1 MRDAA
6 GAMGEPPFPRRRP
19 SAGAGPSG
27 LWTRAHAD
35 VERDAHAAWRTGQLQ
50 RALHLFQLGATAG
63 VAACQLDLGYFHD
76 AGIGTPADQ
85 AKALYW
91 YRLACRQGDAV
102 AACNIAL
109 IYRGKGHRRLMV
121 EWYRRAAAL
130 GDGEAAVELARLH
143 LGGHG
148 VRRSLPIARRHLR
161 AALACKA
168 IGPDARQRA
177 QALARQFPD
186 AEI

>member
-6 GAMGEPPFPRRRP
+6 GAMSEPPFPVRRP
-19 SAGAGPSG
+19 STSAAPSG

-35 VERDAHAAWRTGQLQ
+35 VERDAHAAWRAGQLQ
-50 RALHLFQLGATAG
+50 RAFHLFQLGASAG
-63 VAACQLDLGYFHD
+63 VAGCQLDLGYFHD
-76 AGIGTPADQ
+76 AGIGTPVDK

-91 YRLACRQGDAV
+91 YRLACRQGDAA

-109 IYRGKGHRRLMV
+109 IYRDRGHRRLMV

-161 AALACKA
+161 AALGCKA
-168 IGPDARQRA
+168 IRPEALQWA
-177 QALARQFPD
+177 QALAQQFPT
-186 AEI
+186 AGI